1 MTEGIT
7 EDSLETPLTHAPNSL
22 PKESKAFHM
31 LGTLN
36 HPSILSSQRKFKNFI
51 FKDTEFKP
59 KEKNGLILTFRME
72 YHI

>member
-31 LGTLN
+31 VGTLN
-36 HPSILSSQRKFKNFI
+36 HPRKAFFPHKGNLKTLFLKIQNSSLKRK
-51 FKDTEFKP
+51 
-59 KEKNGLILTFRME
+59 MV
-72 YHI
+72 